1 MFVAGQ
7 HDGVFVGAGGEEGEQ
22 NAKRMKQGKKA
33 EFLGCVEAR
42 EDWTGRQ
49 GNKMRR
55 KGAGPEVGDVGCK
68 GARSEAVEEGGHG
81 FLDVAVD
88 GRGLHNALPRVDVLV
103 VGKRWVGKRMV
114 GKRMHSAERYKLF
127 RKISGKSQA
136 HKGVAG

>member
-42 EDWTGRQ
+42 EDWTGRK

-88 GRGLHNALPRVDVLV
+88 GRGLRNALPRVDVLV
-103 VGKRWVGKRMV
+103 V

-136 HKGVAG
+136 HSGVAG

>member
-22 NAKRMKQGKKA
+22 DAKRMKQGKKA

-42 EDWTGRQ
+42 EDWTGRK

-88 GRGLHNALPRVDVLV
+88 GRGLRNALPRVDVLV
-103 VGKRWVGKRMV
+103 V

-136 HKGVAG
+136 HNGVAG

>member
-1 MFVAGQ
+1 
-7 HDGVFVGAGGEEGEQ
+7 
-22 NAKRMKQGKKA
+22 MKQGKKA
-33 EFLGCVEAR
+33 KFLGCVEAR

-88 GRGLHNALPRVDVLV
+88 GRGLRNALPRVDVLV
-103 VGKRWVGKRMV
+103 VGKRWV

-136 HKGVAG
+136 QSGVAG

>member
-1 MFVAGQ
+1 
-7 HDGVFVGAGGEEGEQ
+7 
-22 NAKRMKQGKKA
+22 MKQGKKA
-33 EFLGCVEAR
+33 KFLGCVEAR

-88 GRGLHNALPRVDVLV
+88 GRGLRNALPRVDVLV
-103 VGKRWVGKRMV
+103 VGKRMVGKRWV

-136 HKGVAG
+136 HNRVAG